1 MITSMK
7 IKCCHV
13 QNKVTFI
20 LKGTEAEQRNIC
32 SNSRG
37 SKENCW
43 QSKQL
48 SEMFS
53 SFLSTHLLAFKPD
66 QYVTSLLRTNENE
79 CISSCDLLPCLKPE
93 FIVSSSPYHRLLER
107 YLKSCNI
114 CYLFLAVVADSS
126 ENCQPPTSAEEC
138 SNMRA
143 LMLIAK
149 DKKPLKIYVLIH
161 FQFWTQKSVS

>member
-1 MITSMK
+1 MK
-7 IKCCHV
+7 IQCCHV
-13 QNKVTFI
+13 QNKVPFI
-20 LKGTEAEQRNIC
+20 WKGTEAEQRNIC

-66 QYVTSLLRTNENE
+66 QCVTSLLRTKENE
-79 CISSCDLLPCLKPE
+79 RISSWDLLPCLKPG

-107 YLKSCNI
+107 YLKSCSI
-114 CYLFLAVVADSS
+114 CSLFLAVVADSS
-126 ENCQPPTSAEEC
+126 ENCQPPTATEEC
-138 SNMRA
+138 SSTRA

-149 DKKPLKIYVLIH
+149 DKKPLKIEVPMH
-161 FQFWTQKSVS
+161 FQFWTQKSES